1 MLTLKRT
8 NSDNTDFQQLVLM
21 LNKDLEKRNGVVND
35 FFVQFNKID
44 EIKNVIII
52 YENHQ
57 AVGCGAMKK
66 YDDNTMEIKRMYVP
80 LENRGKGIATKVL
93 QELEIWAKEL
103 GYKKCILETG
113 NKMSEAISLYKKNS
127 FKIISNYG
135 QYVNI
140 TDSICFEKT
149 IEY

>member
-80 LENRGKGIATKVL
+80 LENRGKGIATKIL
-93 QELEIWAKEL
+93 QE
-103 GYKKCILETG
+103 
-113 NKMSEAISLYKKNS
+113 
-127 FKIISNYG
+127 
-135 QYVNI
+135 
-140 TDSICFEKT
+140 
-149 IEY
+149 

>member
-80 LENRGKGIATKVL
+80 LENRGKGIATKIL
-93 QELEIWAKEL
+93 QELEIWAKENGL
-103 GYKKCILETG
+103 DLTKLRGIFMG
-113 NKMSEAISLYKKNS
+113 GGQRGHGGPPPSDV
-127 FKIISNYG
+127 SN
-135 QYVNI
+135 
-140 TDSICFEKT
+140 TT
-149 IEY
+149 

>member
-80 LENRGKGIATKVL
+80 LGNRGKGIATKVL

-113 NKMSEAISLYKKNS
+113 NKMSEAISLYEKNS

>member
-80 LENRGKGIATKVL
+80 LGNRGKGIATKVL

-113 NKMSEAISLYKKNS
+113 NKMSEAISLYKK
-127 FKIISNYG
+127 K
-135 QYVNI
+135 
-140 TDSICFEKT
+140 
-149 IEY
+149 

>member
-57 AVGCGAMKK
+57 AVG
-66 YDDNTMEIKRMYVP
+66 
-80 LENRGKGIATKVL
+80 
-93 QELEIWAKEL
+93 
-103 GYKKCILETG
+103 
-113 NKMSEAISLYKKNS
+113 
-127 FKIISNYG
+127 
-135 QYVNI
+135 
-140 TDSICFEKT
+140 
-149 IEY
+149 

>member
-52 YENHQ
+52 
-57 AVGCGAMKK
+57 
-66 YDDNTMEIKRMYVP
+66 I
-80 LENRGKGIATKVL
+80 I
-93 QELEIWAKEL
+93 
-103 GYKKCILETG
+103 
-113 NKMSEAISLYKKNS
+113 
-127 FKIISNYG
+127 IISSLD
-135 QYVNI
+135 I
-140 TDSICFEKT
+140 HPKI
-149 IEY
+149 